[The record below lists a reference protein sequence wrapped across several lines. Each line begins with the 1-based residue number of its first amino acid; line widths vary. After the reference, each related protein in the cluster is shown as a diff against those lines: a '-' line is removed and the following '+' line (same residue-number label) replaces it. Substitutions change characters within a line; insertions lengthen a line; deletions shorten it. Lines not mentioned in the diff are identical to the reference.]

1 MGDLSSEYA
10 GTSTSIRRAI
20 LLDEPPS
27 IDAHETTEKSSINQ
41 KAVLANR
48 ARQVALLYADPA
60 PEAVIDLPGG
70 P

>member
-1 MGDLSSEYA
+1 MGELASEYA
-10 GTSTSIRRAI
+10 GTSASIRRAI

-27 IDAHETTEKSSINQ
+27 IDAHETTEKGSINQ

-48 ARQVALLYADPA
+48 ARLVELLFADPA
-60 PEAVIDLPGG
+60 SEAVIDLPGG